1 MVWQVT
7 WATVALAIAATVST
21 GVLAHVLP
29 AAQDNWRRLEYRA
42 FVWLSLGAI
51 VWTATYATHLA
62 ATTGSA
68 KYVLLDLTWVG
79 IAIVTASWP
88 VFAFSVTG
96 SDVLTGWSILVLV
109 AVPTVVAALALTN
122 PVHGLVYA
130 DVVESDVAAGG
141 FEFTPGPALV
151 AFLAYSFAVNVA
163 TFVHLLRATLGAAGD
178 ARVRFALVCLA
189 GVIPTAG
196 GIAGA
201 VASGGSPTV
210 DYTPVCLAL
219 TSSMT
224 GLAVT
229 RYGLLDPVPVARE
242 TVVARMRDPVVVV
255 GEDGRVLDSND
266 AADDR
271 LGVGDDDL
279 NRPASAVFADVPG
292 VERALAG
299 DECDRIELVGPDG
312 DVRLFDVS
320 VTALGTSEP
329 TAGSGVRSENRVLV
343 FRDVT
348 DQRRIERRF
357 EALIEGTSALI
368 AVLDSEGTVTYASPA
383 HEDVLGYDPDS
394 LVGRSVFEFVHT
406 EDREDMAGAFAEVT
420 RDGESRTVQCRFR
433 CADGSWRELS
443 ATGDD
448 LLDDPFVEGVVV
460 SSTDITVQ
468 KQAER
473 RLQVLNR
480 VLRHDLRN
488 DMNVV
493 DGYAGLLATTVRE
506 DPDRACEY
514 ADIIR
519 QRARNLV
526 DLGEKARTLDALV
539 TDAETVTEVVD
550 VVALIRSH
558 CEQLRAEHP
567 EVELTASLPESASVT
582 AVPIL
587 GSAFDNL
594 LENAVEHND
603 RERPTV
609 DVSATVVRPS
619 DTEEAAHVRVR
630 IGDDGPPIPEN
641 DREVL
646 RRGSETALEHA
657 SGLGLWL
664 VSWIVSASG
673 GTIEFDPVEP
683 RGNVVTVRLPLYRP
697 DGDAEAAD
705 DDKATTHATNDA
717 GAGDVLGPS
726 TDPTGE

>member
-1 MVWQVT
+1 MHWQVT

-29 AAQDNWRRLEYRA
+29 AARDNWRRLEYRA
-42 FVWLSLGAI
+42 FVWLSLGAV
-51 VWTATYATHLA
+51 VWTATYGAHLA
-62 ATTGSA
+62 ATDGATQ
-68 KYVLLDLTWVG
+68 YVLLDLTWVG
-79 IAIVTASWP
+79 IAIVTATWP

-96 SDVLTGWSILVLV
+96 SDVLTGRSISLLV
-109 AVPTVVAALALTN
+109 AVPTVAAALALTN
-122 PVHGLVYA
+122 PVHGLMYV
-130 DVVESDVAAGG
+130 DVVGGDVAAGG
-141 FEFTPGPALV
+141 FEFDPGPALV
-151 AFLAYSFAVNVA
+151 AFLAYSLAVNVVA
-163 TFVHLLRATLGAAGD
+163 FVHLLRATLGATGD
-178 ARVRFALVCLA
+178 ARVRYALVCLA
-189 GVIPTAG
+189 GVIPTVG

-201 VASGGSPTV
+201 VASGGSPAV
-210 DYTPVCLAL
+210 DYTPICLAL

-255 GEDGRVLDSND
+255 GEGGHVLDFNG
-266 AADDR
+266 AATDR
-271 LGVGDDDL
+271 LGVDDGDL

-292 VERALAG
+292 IGRTLAG
-299 DECDRIELVGPDG
+299 EECDRIEFAGVD
-312 DVRLFDVS
+312 DDIHLFDVS
-320 VTALGTSEP
+320 VTTLESGES
-329 TAGSGVRSENRVLV
+329 TAGPGTESAGRVLV

-348 DQRRIERRF
+348 DQRRVERRF
-357 EALIEGTSALI
+357 EALIERTSALI
-368 AVLDSEGTVTYASPA
+368 AVLDADGTVTYASPA
-383 HEDVLGYDPDS
+383 HEDVLGYTPDS
-394 LVGRSVFEFVHT
+394 LVGRSVFEFVHP
-406 EDREDMAGAFAEVT
+406 EDREDVVGAFAEVT

-433 CADGSWRELS
+433 CSDGSWRELS

-448 LLDDPFVEGVVV
+448 LLDDPFVEGIVV

-493 DGYAGLLATTVRE
+493 DGYAELLATSVRE

-519 QRARNLV
+519 QRARDLV
-526 DLGEKARTLDALV
+526 ELSDKARTLDALV

-550 VVALIRSH
+550 VVAMIRSH
-558 CEQLRAEHP
+558 TEQLRAEHP
-567 EVELTASLPESASVT
+567 EVELTTSLPESAVVS

-609 DVSATVVRPS
+609 DVSAAVVRPP
-619 DTEEAAHVRVR
+619 DADGAAHLRVR
-630 IGDDGPPIPEN
+630 IRDDGPPIPEN

-673 GTIEFDPVEP
+673 GTIEFDPADG
-683 RGNVVTVRLPLYRP
+683 RGNVVTVRLPLRI
-697 DGDAEAAD
+697 DGDGG
-705 DDKATTHATNDA
+705 ATTTEAVTTTGTD
-717 GAGDVLGPS
+717 GAGTDDVAGPS
-726 TDPTGE
+726 TERTGE